1 MKKDLLV
8 VFTKDIDEYN
18 LNKQLKNFTESE
30 IVRINDRPNYE
41 TLYSMAKFGF
51 ENGFNSFHY
60 LTESSDWAELDF
72 EFKKEFS
79 MFNEAGVIKGNY
91 GKARLV
97 EADNQNQTKKIND
110 PLFVIFPANFA
121 QFDRDGK
128 IKSQFINAIK
138 SQASYEPKYLL
149 LPRPEGVFE
158 NKSAGLTADEA
169 YELFNE
175 VAKAGIGDIF
185 KNKKVINLKD
195 PNFLNGFGLTPESNP
210 IYLGPDL
217 WSGDFYNAL
226 RTIKQNA
233 NINDF
238 KKGTDCN
245 SFAEYNINENEI
257 SVRNTSFSNKLSEY
271 INNLKAESTSEPLN
285 ENDKAILNNMP
296 KTVVTD
302 KQNYVN
308 QCFNIAIYN
317 ITNNIDIQNNTQ
329 INVNI
334 AQININNGLQIIGS
348 VANTLLD
355 VDGNLEATKGTIYN
369 AGIKALQYGAR
380 RTFTNRD
387 KTFQAGADA
396 KAAFN
401 KMTGNHFNID
411 DSYETDKLN
420 KSNTLD
426 SEVRN
431 QSAAKAKAKQD
442 ARLSDLNINDTKK
455 KIEILTDKLEQ
466 VNSEIKSAQD
476 DIEKN
481 NLTNS
486 KKEIEQELMNAKA
499 QLSAYTQHKTHN
511 QNFGDIEQIKQQQHD
526 RDNSASGLNGARNN
540 PYSNMGN
547 VDAKT
552 KVQKAKNISQAQELN
567 QKMEAKLLTPNPKT
581 NQRPLD
587 ELALALS

>member
-30 IVRINDRPNYE
+30 IVRINSEPNYE
-41 TLYSMAKFGF
+41 SLYASAKSAYETGF
-51 ENGFNSFHY
+51 ESFHY

-79 MFNEAGVIKGNY
+79 MFKEAGVIKGNY
-91 GKARLV
+91 GKKRLT
-97 EADNQNQTKKIND
+97 EADNQQQIIND
-110 PLFVIFPANFA
+110 PLFVIFPTGFA
-121 QFDRDGK
+121 KFNGET
-128 IKSQFINAIK
+128 IKNQFINAIK
-138 SQASYEPKYLL
+138 EEAPKHKQKYLL
-149 LPRPEGVFE
+149 LPKPQGVFE

-169 YELFNE
+169 YELFND
-175 VAKAGIGDIF
+175 VAKTGIGDLF
-185 KNKKVINLKD
+185 KNKKVVDLND
-195 PNFLNGFGLTPESNP
+195 QNFLNGFGLTPQSNP
-210 IYLGPDL
+210 TYLGPTCYE
-217 WSGDFYNAL
+217 SNFQTAL
-226 RTIKQNA
+226 SIAKQNRDYTKDPRLTAQYKDYEDNGNEA
-233 NINDF
+233 N
-238 KKGTDCN
+238 
-245 SFAEYNINENEI
+245 
-257 SVRNTSFSNKLSEY
+257 RNTEFSRALSSY
-271 INNLKAESTSEPLN
+271 INNLKAESSSEPLN
-285 ENDKAILNNMP
+285 ENDKAILNNIP

-387 KTFQAGADA
+387 RTFQAGADA

-476 DIEKN
+476 NNEKN